1 MSQQKGKGKS
11 VVSLEKK
18 SACFNDYT
26 SQLWINPRENKKK
39 TIEANSYKFCKNHKE
54 NKISAKH
61 TYETVQNSKR
71 SYL

>member
-18 SACFNDYT
+18 SAYFNDYT

-39 TIEANSYKFCKNHKE
+39 NNR
-54 NKISAKH
+54 
-61 TYETVQNSKR
+61 SK
-71 SYL
+71 